1 MARTAAQEFKDI
13 VTAYPDDIEARNKAI
28 IDAGIGIYRYVHTDQ
43 IVDDLKEVLGDRFDE
58 HAASFIVSM
67 ALLAMAKGYTIVKF

>member
-13 VTAYPDDIEARNKAI
+13 VTAYRDDIEARNKAI
-28 IDAGIGIYRYVHTDQ
+28 IDAGIGIYRHVHPDQ

-58 HAASFIVSM
+58 HVVSFTVSM

>member
-28 IDAGIGIYRYVHTDQ
+28 IDAGIGVYRYVRPDQ

-58 HAASFIVSM
+58 HIVSFTVSM
-67 ALLAMAKGYTIVKF
+67 VFLAMAKGYTIVKF